1 MAHQFVDDPGRN
13 AGILQP
19 GGVGVAKVMGA
30 VLRRPGKAAQLL
42 GGSAGVTLAYAL
54 TLASCLAAFGAHV
67 PLVSTIAVYL
77 AGAAVASIS
86 PTPGGGGAM
95 EAALVAGL
103 TAVGAPA
110 GPAVA
115 AVLARAMLG
124 EHRDALDRLT
134 ELLLERETVDGTD
147 VDGVL
152 GRIPGQ
158 HQPIGATG
166 HAAAT
171 DGPSAADA

>member
-158 HQPIGATG
+158 PQPIGATG
-166 HAAAT
+166 H
-171 DGPSAADA
+171 